1 MDAPESTLPSKDE
14 RIMGAL
20 PHISVLIPYIG
31 VIVPILIW
39 VTQKDKSRFVYLQ
52 ALQAAAYQLALFV
65 ATLLG
70 WGCYILSFVLLI
82 PTIALIQPS
91 SEWPVLAV
99 TFIPFCVLGLIGLG
113 WLLFLIYGI
122 VAAIQVFQGKD
133 FRYIVIGDQVE
144 RFMRK

>member
-1 MDAPESTLPSKDE
+1 MDTSESTLPTQDE

-31 VIVPILIW
+31 VIVPIMIW
-39 VTQKDKSRFVYLQ
+39 VTQKDKSRFVYFQ
-52 ALQAAAYQLALFV
+52 ALQAAAYQLVLFV

-70 WGCYILSFVLLI
+70 WGCYILSFILLI
-82 PTIALIQPS
+82 PTMTFIQSS
-91 SEWPVLAV
+91 SEWPALAA
-99 TFIPFCVLGLIGLG
+99 TFFPFCVLGLIGLG
-113 WLLFLIYGI
+113 WLFFLIYGI

>member
-1 MDAPESTLPSKDE
+1 MDAPESALPTQDE

-31 VIVPILIW
+31 VIVPIMIW

-52 ALQAAAYQLALFV
+52 ALQAAAYQLVLFV

-82 PTIALIQPS
+82 PTMVFIQPG
-91 SEWPVLAV
+91 SEWPALAV

-113 WLLFLIYGI
+113 WLFFLIYGI

-144 RFMRK
+144 RFMQK

>member
-1 MDAPESTLPSKDE
+1 MDAPESTLPTQDE

-20 PHISVLIPYIG
+20 PHLSVLIPYIG
-31 VIVPILIW
+31 VIVPIMIW

-52 ALQAAAYQLALFV
+52 ALQAAAYQLVLFV

-122 VAAIQVFQGKD
+122 VAAIQVFQGKA

-144 RFMRK
+144 RFMQK

>member
-1 MDAPESTLPSKDE
+1 MDAPESTLPSQDE

>member
-1 MDAPESTLPSKDE
+1 MDAPESTLPSQDE

-122 VAAIQVFQGKD
+122 VAAILVFQGKD

>member
-1 MDAPESTLPSKDE
+1 MDAPESTLPSQDE

-31 VIVPILIW
+31 VIVPIMIW

-70 WGCYILSFVLLI
+70 WGCYFLSFFLMFPMI
-82 PTIALIQPS
+82 PIMES
-91 SEWPVLAV
+91 GFEWP
-99 TFIPFCVLGLIGLG
+99 FIAATAFPFCVLGLIGLG
-113 WLLFLIYGI
+113 WLLFLGYGI
-122 VAAIQVFQGKD
+122 VGAIQVFQGKD

-144 RFMRK
+144 RFMQK

>member
-1 MDAPESTLPSKDE
+1 MDAPESTLPSQDE

-133 FRYIVIGDQVE
+133 FHYIVIGNQVE

>member
-1 MDAPESTLPSKDE
+1 MDVPESTLPSQDE

-31 VIVPILIW
+31 VIVPIMIW

-82 PTIALIQPS
+82 PTMVFIQPS
-91 SEWPVLAV
+91 SEWPALAA

-113 WLLFLIYGI
+113 WLFFLIYGI

-144 RFMRK
+144 RFMQK

>member
-1 MDAPESTLPSKDE
+1 MDAPEPTLPTQDE

-31 VIVPILIW
+31 VIVPIMIW
-39 VTQKDKSRFVYLQ
+39 VTQKDKSRFVYIH
-52 ALQAAAYQLALFV
+52 ALQAAAYQLVLFV
-65 ATLLG
+65 ATPLG
-70 WGCYILSFVLLI
+70 WGCYFLSFVLLI
-82 PTIALIQPS
+82 PTKALIQPS

-144 RFMRK
+144 RFMQK

>member
-1 MDAPESTLPSKDE
+1 MDVPESTLPSQDE

-31 VIVPILIW
+31 IIVPIMIW

-52 ALQAAAYQLALFV
+52 ALQAAAYQFALFV

-82 PTIALIQPS
+82 HTIALIQPS

-113 WLLFLIYGI
+113 WLFFLIYGI

-144 RFMRK
+144 RFMQK

>member
-133 FRYIVIGDQVE
+133 FRYLVIGDQVE

>member
-1 MDAPESTLPSKDE
+1 MDAPESTLPSQDE

-133 FRYIVIGDQVE
+133 FHYIVIGDQVE